1 MFFSFLLF
9 FHFPDDTCNDKYFSC
24 DGRCISQALVCN
36 GKKNCP
42 NGLDEEKCGVTDNA
56 IVGKYVTILL

>member
-1 MFFSFLLF
+1 M
-9 FHFPDDTCNDKYFSC
+9 FPDDTCNDKYFSC